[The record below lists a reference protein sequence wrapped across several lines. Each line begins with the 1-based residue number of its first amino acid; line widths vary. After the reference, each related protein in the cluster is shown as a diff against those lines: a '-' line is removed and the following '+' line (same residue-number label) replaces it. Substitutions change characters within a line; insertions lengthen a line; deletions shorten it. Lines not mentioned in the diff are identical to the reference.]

1 MRQHRATHI
10 NLAVPRVMR
19 QSAGDLAPTET
30 GKVDASH
37 GLARAGE
44 ALARAAETEAGEQRL
59 PADLLALAVVRCDLG
74 AIAR

>member
-19 QSAGDLAPTET
+19 QSAGDLAPTEVRE
-30 GKVDASH
+30 VDACH
-37 GLARAGE
+37 GLARPDE

-59 PADLLALAVVRCDLG
+59 PASLIALAVVRCDLG